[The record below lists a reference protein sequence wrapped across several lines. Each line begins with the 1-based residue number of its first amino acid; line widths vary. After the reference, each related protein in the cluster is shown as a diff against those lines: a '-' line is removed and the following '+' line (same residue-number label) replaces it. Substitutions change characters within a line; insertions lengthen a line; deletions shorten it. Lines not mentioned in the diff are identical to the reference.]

1 MDGTPAKQ
9 TKKNRN
15 PSWSRNEL
23 ILALDLYSRHSQRIP
38 SPDHQDVVELSD
50 FLGRMGKLMGVP
62 IHQDFRSPN
71 SVAMKLSNFSRF
83 EAFRID
89 AGLQGLSKGG
99 KGDEL
104 VWREFSD
111 APNRLISEA
120 ATIRAEVAA
129 GSLSSNNRKSTTKT
143 VVSYITRIC
152 QNDSNWQYPTRSAV
166 EASNTFSSQHGY
178 GHEEWLFR
186 FEWQIGGWQYGFL
199 QGVNKGW
206 ESRLARDERVGDVVL
221 YTLAP
226 EGRRY
231 VARIRHIEFLD
242 DAQGIAALDHYK
254 RLGWY
259 DRMLKEIDAVEG
271 DSSGLGNVEWA
282 PYLLNVR
289 FRPND
294 VEWYPPNTFAETGDP
309 VQHYNRYQLIE
320 LNHEASLPETVNTRR
335 PCRKG
340 QDSPPK
346 QDSYFR
352 NGGSDR
358 DCSPEHGIMQAV
370 LHEELKIEY
379 PGATS
384 VFEENFVDAT
394 VTTKMEKI
402 LFEVKSDYCTRRV
415 LRLAIGQLLE
425 YAYYWSVP
433 SEKAVRLV
441 AVGRTAL
448 NSEDEKYLRYLTEK
462 LNFPLEYR
470 QVKLPSEA

>member
-9 TKKNRN
+9 TKNRRN

-23 ILALDLYSRHSQRIP
+23 ILAFDLYSRHSQRIP

-50 FLGRMGKLMGVP
+50 FLVRMGKLMGVSM
-62 IHQDFRSPN
+62 HQDFRSPN
-71 SVAMKLSNFSRF
+71 SVAMKLANFSHF
-83 EAFRID
+83 EPSRID
-89 AGLQGLSKGG
+89 AGLLGLSKGG

-104 VWREFSD
+104 IWREFSYD
-111 APNRLISEA
+111 PNKLVSEA
-120 ATIRAEVAA
+120 ATIRAEVET
-129 GSLSSNNRKSTTKT
+129 GNVNSNTPKATTNT
-143 VVSYITRIC
+143 VMSYITRIC
-152 QNDSNWQYPTRSAV
+152 QNNSNWQYPTRSAV
-166 EASNTFSSQHGY
+166 EASNTFFSQHGY

-206 ESRLARDERVGDVVL
+206 ESRLARDERAGDVVL

-242 DAQGIAALDHYK
+242 EAQGIAALDHYK

-259 DRMLKEIDAVEG
+259 DRMLEEIDAVDG
-271 DSSGLGNVEWA
+271 DRGGLGNDEWA
-282 PYLLNVR
+282 TYGLNVR

-294 VEWYPPNTFAETGDP
+294 VEWYPPNTFAEAGDP
-309 VQHYNRYQLIE
+309 VHSYNRYQLIE
-320 LNHEASLPETVNTRR
+320 LNHEVSLPETVNARR
-335 PCRKG
+335 PSRKG
-340 QDSPPK
+340 QNTPPI
-346 QDSYFR
+346 QGSYFR
-352 NGGSDR
+352 TGDSGR
-358 DCSPEHGIMQAV
+358 DCSPEHGIMQAA

-379 PGATS
+379 PGATI
-384 VFEENFVDAT
+384 VFEENFVDVT
-394 VTTKMEKI
+394 VTTEMEKI
-402 LFEVKSDYCTRRV
+402 FFEVKSDYCTRRV

-425 YAYYWSVP
+425 YAYYWDDL

-448 NSEDEKYLRYLTEK
+448 SSEDERYLRYLTEK